1 MLFCFFPS
9 SQHAAREEILANG
22 GSLSHHHG
30 GTQSWEFCAENV
42 EPVFTNCRK
51 QVHINHQKST
61 VMLYLDILLCFSW
74 PGKKKKFCTESRWQ
88 HGEPTRRALPRWQ
101 AGSQS
106 CCKCAFGRGS
116 FIASF
121 TFPKSVP
128 AAQMNDSDSAI
139 CSFQQWPNETWAG
152 EGGETTLLAPSGL
165 TETAALSILPSASLF
180 SYITWGYSSH
190 LSKTVCS
197 ESAAILNHNFSWR
210 RGRVQN

>member
-1 MLFCFFPS
+1 M
-9 SQHAAREEILANG
+9 
-22 GSLSHHHG
+22 
-30 GTQSWEFCAENV
+30 
-42 EPVFTNCRK
+42 
-51 QVHINHQKST
+51 HINHQKSR
-61 VMLYLDILLCFSW
+61 VMLYLEILLCFSW
-74 PGKKKKFCTESRWQ
+74 PGKKKSFVLNCDDSM
-88 HGEPTRRALPRWQ
+88 ASLPGVLFH

-128 AAQMNDSDSAI
+128 TAQMNDSDSAI